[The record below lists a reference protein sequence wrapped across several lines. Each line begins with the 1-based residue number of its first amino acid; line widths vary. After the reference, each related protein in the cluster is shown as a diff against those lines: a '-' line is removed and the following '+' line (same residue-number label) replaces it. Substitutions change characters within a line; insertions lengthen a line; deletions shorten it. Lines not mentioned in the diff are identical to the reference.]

1 MTRSCKP
8 IDPLPSNIIPLHR
21 GVRPIDLRI
30 VDPEF
35 DHYSSADPDQ
45 AYADALLDEIG
56 EGVVWLAWGGIVAL
70 FVVLWC
76 VS

>member
-1 MTRSCKP
+1 MT
-8 IDPLPSNIIPLHR
+8 LHHLHR
-21 GVRPIDLRI
+21 PVLVVDNVRPIPQSHHRLI
-30 VDPEF
+30 EPEF

-45 AYADALLDEIG
+45 MYADALLDEIG
-56 EGVVWLAWGGIVAL
+56 EGVVWLAWGAIAAL